1 MGGCP
6 PLRGSERNMKTK
18 LKLISSVV
26 LTLGGLSGTAV
37 AEPIGNFN
45 EAITQAVLTS
55 PRVNAIGGNFEAVRE
70 AERAAVGGY

>member
-26 LTLGGLSGTAV
+26 LTLGGLTGTAV
-37 AEPIGNFN
+37 AEPIGDFN
-45 EAITQAVLTS
+45 ETITQAVLTS
-55 PRVNAIGGNFEAVRE
+55 PRVNTSGGNVEAATE